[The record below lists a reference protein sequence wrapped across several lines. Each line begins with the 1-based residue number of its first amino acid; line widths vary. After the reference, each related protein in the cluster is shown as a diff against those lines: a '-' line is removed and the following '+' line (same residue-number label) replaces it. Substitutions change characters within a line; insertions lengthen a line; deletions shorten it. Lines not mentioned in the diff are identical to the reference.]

1 MKQSDDS
8 RLTAGI
14 LAAVTTMVFFAV
26 CLAVPAVSSRIS
38 DLGNLNLITYAGSVI
53 LFCLT
58 FLLYCRLLSRISFV
72 SSTGKLPQIFAVLF
86 LTLSLIRRRAACALL
101 LGAVSSVFLWLHQAF
116 LRVLASGLYL
126 CALVG
131 TGQIFLGLLDRKR
144 QLAPGHLVTWMASL
158 ILGCGLTIFLFCAMS
173 HFGAGGI
180 GNA

>member
-86 LTLSLIRRRAACALL
+86 LTGSCLFLLS
-101 LGAVSSVFLWLHQAF
+101 AF
-116 LRVLASGLYL
+116 LLEGNL
-126 CALVG
+126 
-131 TGQIFLGLLDRKR
+131 TGGVSYKYVWHNL
-144 QLAPGHLVTWMASL
+144 PL
-158 ILGCGLTIFLFCAMS
+158 ILVILAVATG
-173 HFGAGGI
+173 
-180 GNA
+180 

>member
-72 SSTGKLPQIFAVLF
+72 SSTGKLPQIFAVF
-86 LTLSLIRRRAACALL
+86 IP
-101 LGAVSSVFLWLHQAF
+101 
-116 LRVLASGLYL
+116 
-126 CALVG
+126 
-131 TGQIFLGLLDRKR
+131 DRKLSVPAVR
-144 QLAPGHLVTWMASL
+144 
-158 ILGCGLTIFLFCAMS
+158 FLLE
-173 HFGAGGI
+173 GI
-180 GNA
+180 